1 MYILTES
8 QQIGEYRVRNGMN
21 ADSVVES
28 RYSQSYAVGALSD
41 GRLYYLKL
49 FDMGAVP
56 PLMID
61 EEGVVKEIAVHR
73 DVNHPAFPAFVECG
87 EIMLG
92 ATKYQYLVC
101 EYVEGERLSDMLA
114 REGDCSVDDAVDII
128 KFVLEGLQRLSRM
141 EHFQAHNDLTAD
153 HVIVMRDNDHRMG
166 VKMMG
171 LSHVSASSNGK
182 PAFSTKDLNSFY
194 RAPETFMGIFD
205 RQSDLFSAGVLLY
218 QMLFGVV
225 PWYADLE
232 VCKGNAASIR
242 TVVRNARARALSFE
256 SPKVIPESVVMA
268 LKKALSLN
276 FRHRFGWADDFMKML
291 DSDYKPEQESTD
303 RTERHG
309 DVSSKEKNS
318 DDQSDIGVPDTK
330 TSVRIGTIAGNG
342 FEGVAGMTDLKDAI
356 SRDFIFLLK
365 HPELARAYKV
375 NPPNGLLLYG
385 PPGCG
390 KTFMAQKMAEEAGI
404 NCSMVNAS
412 DVGSVYIHG
421 SQGKIADLF
430 ARAEKE
436 APVLLCFDEFDAL
449 VPSRSQVTSDS
460 LSGEVNEF
468 LSQLNNCAD
477 RGIYVVAM
485 TNRPDRIDSAVLRK
499 GRIDK
504 MIYIPLPDLESRK
517 RIFELNLAGRPCEE
531 IDLNKLAK
539 LTENYVASDI
549 TYMVDA
555 AARQALFGGT
565 KIVQKRLEEIIK
577 DTIPS
582 VSKSELKE
590 YEEMRRRYSEKDG
603 NKRPSIGF
611 VAY

>member
-1 MYILTES
+1 MCTLTEN
-8 QQIGEYRVRNGMN
+8 QQIGGYRVWNSLD
-21 ADSVVES
+21 ADAVTES
-28 RYSQSYAVGALSD
+28 GYSQSYEVGALSD
-41 GRLYYLKL
+41 GRRFYLKL
-49 FDMGAVP
+49 FDMDAVP
-56 PLMID
+56 SSMID
-61 EEGVVKEIAVHR
+61 EEGVLREIAAYR
-73 DVNHPAFPAFVECG
+73 DVNHPAFPVFVECG
-87 EIMLG
+87 EILLE
-92 ATKYQYLVC
+92 AKKCQYLVC
-101 EYVEGERLSDMLA
+101 EYIEGERLSDMLV
-114 REGDCSVDDAVDII
+114 REGDCTVEDALDVI
-128 KFVLEGLQRLSRM
+128 KYVLEGLQRLSRM
-141 EHFQAHNDLTAD
+141 EHSRAHNNLTAD
-153 HVIVMRDNDHRMG
+153 HVIVMRDNDHRMS
-166 VKMMG
+166 VKMVG
-171 LSHVSASSNGK
+171 LSHVSVHSNGK
-182 PAFSTKDLNSFY
+182 PTFLTKDLNPFY

-218 QMLFGVV
+218 QMLFGVL
-225 PWYADLE
+225 PWYTDLE
-232 VCKGNAASIR
+232 VCRGNAALIR
-242 TVVRNARARALSFE
+242 TAIRNARTHILSFE
-256 SPKVIPESVVMA
+256 SPKVIPESVVAA

-276 FRHRFGWADDFMKML
+276 FRSRFGWAEDFMKML
-291 DSDYKPEQESTD
+291 DSDYKPEQESID
-303 RTERHG
+303 RTEHHG

-318 DDQSDIGVPDTK
+318 DDQSDIGTPDTK
-330 TSVRIGTIAGNG
+330 TSVRIGTVAGNG

-449 VPSRSQVTSDS
+449 VPSRSQVTNDC

-485 TNRPDRIDSAVLRK
+485 TNRPDRIDAAVLRK

-504 MIYIPLPDLESRK
+504 MIYIPLPDIESRK

-549 TYMVDA
+549 AYMVDA

-565 KIVQKRLEEIIK
+565 KIVQERLEEIIK
-577 DTIPS
+577 ETIPS
-582 VSKSELKE
+582 VSKSDLKE
-590 YEEMRRRYSEKDG
+590 YEEMRHRYSEKESS
-603 NKRPSIGF
+603 KRPSIGF
-611 VAY
+611 VTY